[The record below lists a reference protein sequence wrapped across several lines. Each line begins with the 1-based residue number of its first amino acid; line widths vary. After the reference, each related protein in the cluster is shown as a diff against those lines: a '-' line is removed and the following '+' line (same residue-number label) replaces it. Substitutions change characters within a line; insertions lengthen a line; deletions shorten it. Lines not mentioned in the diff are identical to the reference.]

1 MNLCIISGSVASE
14 IKYDFLYESKKN
26 IAIANFKFKME
37 NSKYID
43 VYALDSV
50 ADKIY
55 AKLKN
60 GEHILIE
67 GRIRD
72 NGRIEVSTIW

>member
-37 NSKYID
+37 NSNYID
-43 VYALDSV
+43 VYALDDV